1 MQMSVQQNLIA
12 GVCVAIGIAS
22 VGVSLKAGID
32 HFVDRDRVVT
42 VKGLAERNVQADYV
56 IWPVTFRVT
65 GNDLSALY
73 EKAQRQSEEIR
84 NFLISQGI
92 KTQDISQGTPSV
104 QDLHADFY
112 GNNLPPE
119 RYRMEM
125 AVSVATTDVDTVL
138 KAMGNQ
144 SELIQ
149 KGVLF
154 TQNYR
159 TQFSFN
165 GLNSIKPEMVEEA
178 TKNARST
185 AQKFAEDSD
194 SELGKIRR
202 ASQGQFSIYDRDS
215 NTPYIKRVRVVTTV
229 EYYLKD

>member
-1 MQMSVQQNLIA
+1 MSVQQNLIA

-22 VGVSLKAGID
+22 VGISLKAGID

-73 EKAQRQSEEIR
+73 EKAQTQSEEIR

-92 KTQDISQGTPSV
+92 KAQDISQGTPSV

-112 GNNLPPE
+112 GDILPPE

>member
-1 MQMSVQQNLIA
+1 MSVQQNLIA

-22 VGVSLKAGID
+22 VGISLKAGID

-73 EKAQRQSEEIR
+73 EKAQTQSEEIQ

-92 KTQDISQGTPSV
+92 KAQDISQGTPSV

-138 KAMGNQ
+138 KAMVNQ

>member
-1 MQMSVQQNLIA
+1 MSVQQNLIA

-22 VGVSLKAGID
+22 VGISLKAGID

-73 EKAQRQSEEIR
+73 EKAQTQSEEIR

-92 KTQDISQGTPSV
+92 KAQDISQGTPSV

-138 KAMGNQ
+138 KAMSNQ

>member
-1 MQMSVQQNLIA
+1 MSVQQNLIA

-73 EKAQRQSEEIR
+73 EKAQTQSEEIR

-92 KTQDISQGTPSV
+92 KAQDISQGTPSV

-119 RYRMEM
+119 RYRLEM

-138 KAMGNQ
+138 KAMVNQ

>member
-1 MQMSVQQNLIA
+1 MSVQQNLIA

-73 EKAQRQSEEIR
+73 EKAQTQSEEIR
-84 NFLISQGI
+84 NFLTSQGI
-92 KTQDISQGTPSV
+92 KAQDISQGTPSV

-138 KAMGNQ
+138 KAMVNQ

>member
-1 MQMSVQQNLIA
+1 MSVQQNLIA

-73 EKAQRQSEEIR
+73 EKAQTQSEEIR

-92 KTQDISQGTPSV
+92 KAQDISQGTPSV

>member
-1 MQMSVQQNLIA
+1 MSVQQNLIA

-22 VGVSLKAGID
+22 VGISLKAGID

-73 EKAQRQSEEIR
+73 EKAQTQSEEIR
-84 NFLISQGI
+84 NFLISQDI
-92 KTQDISQGTPSV
+92 KAQDISQGTPSV

>member
-1 MQMSVQQNLIA
+1 MSVQQNLIA

-22 VGVSLKAGID
+22 VGISLKAGID

-73 EKAQRQSEEIR
+73 EKAQTQSEEIR

-92 KTQDISQGTPSV
+92 KAQDISQGTPSV

-125 AVSVATTDVDTVL
+125 AVSVATTDVETVL
-138 KAMGNQ
+138 KAMVNQ

>member
-1 MQMSVQQNLIA
+1 
-12 GVCVAIGIAS
+12 
-22 VGVSLKAGID
+22 
-32 HFVDRDRVVT
+32 
-42 VKGLAERNVQADYV
+42 
-56 IWPVTFRVT
+56 
-65 GNDLSALY
+65 
-73 EKAQRQSEEIR
+73 
-84 NFLISQGI
+84 
-92 KTQDISQGTPSV
+92 
-104 QDLHADFY
+104 
-112 GNNLPPE
+112 
-119 RYRMEM
+119 MEM

-138 KAMGNQ
+138 KAMVNQ

>member
-1 MQMSVQQNLIA
+1 MSVQQNLIA

-22 VGVSLKAGID
+22 VGISLKAGID

-73 EKAQRQSEEIR
+73 EKAQTQSEEIR

-92 KTQDISQGTPSV
+92 KAQDISQGTPSV

-215 NTPYIKRVRVVTTV
+215 NTPYIKRIRVVTTV

>member
-1 MQMSVQQNLIA
+1 MSVQQNLIA

-22 VGVSLKAGID
+22 VGISLKAGID

-73 EKAQRQSEEIR
+73 EKAQTQSEENR
-84 NFLISQGI
+84 NYLISQGI
-92 KTQDISQGTPSV
+92 KAQEISQGTPSV

-138 KAMGNQ
+138 KAMVNQ

>member
-1 MQMSVQQNLIA
+1 MSVQQNLIA

-73 EKAQRQSEEIR
+73 EKAQTQSEEIR

-92 KTQDISQGTPSV
+92 KAQDISQGTPSV

-138 KAMGNQ
+138 KAMVNQ

-215 NTPYIKRVRVVTTV
+215 NTPYIKCVRVVTTV

>member
-1 MQMSVQQNLIA
+1 MSVQQNLIA

-73 EKAQRQSEEIR
+73 EKAQTQSEEIR

-92 KTQDISQGTPSV
+92 KAQDISQGTPSV

-165 GLNSIKPEMVEEA
+165 GLNSIKPAMVEEA

>member
-1 MQMSVQQNLIA
+1 MSVQQNLIA

-22 VGVSLKAGID
+22 VGISLKAGID

-73 EKAQRQSEEIR
+73 EKAQTQSEEIR

-92 KTQDISQGTPSV
+92 KAQDISQGTPSV

-229 EYYLKD
+229 EYYLRD

>member
-1 MQMSVQQNLIA
+1 MSVQQNLIA

-22 VGVSLKAGID
+22 VGISLKAGID

-73 EKAQRQSEEIR
+73 EKAQTQSEEIR

-92 KTQDISQGTPSV
+92 KAQDISQGTPSV

-125 AVSVATTDVDTVL
+125 AVSVATTNVDTVL
-138 KAMGNQ
+138 KAMVNQ

>member
-1 MQMSVQQNLIA
+1 MSVQQNLIA

-73 EKAQRQSEEIR
+73 EKAQTQSEEIR

-92 KTQDISQGTPSV
+92 KAQDISQGTPSV

-125 AVSVATTDVDTVL
+125 AVSVATTDVDSVL

>member
-1 MQMSVQQNLIA
+1 MSVQQNLIA

-22 VGVSLKAGID
+22 VGISLKAGID

-73 EKAQRQSEEIR
+73 EKAQTQSEEIR
-84 NFLISQGI
+84 NFLISKG
-92 KTQDISQGTPSV
+92 KKAQDISQGTPSDH
-104 QDLHADFY
+104 DLHADFY

-138 KAMGNQ
+138 KAMVNQ

>member
-1 MQMSVQQNLIA
+1 MSVQQNLIA

-65 GNDLSALY
+65 GNDFSALY
-73 EKAQRQSEEIR
+73 EKAQTQSEEIR

-92 KTQDISQGTPSV
+92 KAQDISQGTPSV

-138 KAMGNQ
+138 KAMVNQ

>member
-1 MQMSVQQNLIA
+1 MSVQQNLIA

-73 EKAQRQSEEIR
+73 EKAQTQSEEIR

-92 KTQDISQGTPSV
+92 KAQDISQGTPSV

-138 KAMGNQ
+138 KAMVNQ

-185 AQKFAEDSD
+185 AQKFAEDSN

>member
-1 MQMSVQQNLIA
+1 MSVQQNLIA

-22 VGVSLKAGID
+22 VGISLKAGID

-73 EKAQRQSEEIR
+73 EKTQTQSEEIR

-92 KTQDISQGTPSV
+92 KAQDISQGTPSV

>member
-73 EKAQRQSEEIR
+73 EKAQTQSEEIR

-92 KTQDISQGTPSV
+92 KAQDISQGTPSV

-138 KAMGNQ
+138 KAMVNQ

>member
-1 MQMSVQQNLIA
+1 MSVQQNLIA

-22 VGVSLKAGID
+22 VGISLKAGID

-73 EKAQRQSEEIR
+73 EKAQTQSEEIR

-92 KTQDISQGTPSV
+92 KAQDISQGTPSV

-138 KAMGNQ
+138 KAMVNQ

-165 GLNSIKPEMVEEA
+165 GLNSIKPEMVKKA

>member
-1 MQMSVQQNLIA
+1 MSVQQNLIA

-22 VGVSLKAGID
+22 VGISLKAGID

-73 EKAQRQSEEIR
+73 EKAQTQSEEIR

-92 KTQDISQGTPSV
+92 KAQDISQGTPSV
-104 QDLHADFY
+104 QDLRADFY

-138 KAMGNQ
+138 KAMVNQ

>member
-1 MQMSVQQNLIA
+1 MSVQQNLIA

-22 VGVSLKAGID
+22 VGISLKAGID

-73 EKAQRQSEEIR
+73 EKAQTQSEEIR

-92 KTQDISQGTPSV
+92 KAQDVSQGTPSV

>member
-1 MQMSVQQNLIA
+1 MSVQQNLIA

-22 VGVSLKAGID
+22 VGISLKAGID
-32 HFVDRDRVVT
+32 HFVDRDRVVI

-73 EKAQRQSEEIR
+73 EKAQTQSEEIR

-92 KTQDISQGTPSV
+92 KAQDISQGTPSV

-138 KAMGNQ
+138 KAMVNQ

>member
-1 MQMSVQQNLIA
+1 MRKVMAYAASAFHKLYLFFVNADNGTVRVCLSVKSDYEAVGQGSNLIF
-12 GVCVAIGIAS
+12 VSDTCHRAS
-22 VGVSLKAGID
+22 LRNDV
-32 HFVDRDRVVT
+32 FEVV
-42 VKGLAERNVQADYV
+42 
-56 IWPVTFRVT
+56 
-65 GNDLSALY
+65 
-73 EKAQRQSEEIR
+73 EEIKQ
-84 NFLISQGI
+84 FLISQGI
-92 KTQDISQGTPSV
+92 KAEDISQGTPTV

-112 GNNLPPE
+112 GTNLPPE

-125 AVSVATTDVDTVL
+125 AVSVATDAVDTVL
-138 KAMGNQ
+138 KAMSNQ

-165 GLNSIKPEMVEEA
+165 GLNAIKPEMVEEA

-202 ASQGQFSIYDRDS
+202 ASQGQFTIYDRDS
-215 NTPYIKRVRVVTTV
+215 NTPYVKRVRVVTTV

>member
-1 MQMSVQQNLIA
+1 MSVQQNLIA

-22 VGVSLKAGID
+22 VGISLKAGID

-73 EKAQRQSEEIR
+73 EKAQTQSEEIR

-92 KTQDISQGTPSV
+92 KAQDISQGTPSV

-125 AVSVATTDVDTVL
+125 AVSVATTDVETVL

>member
-1 MQMSVQQNLIA
+1 MSVQQNLIA
-12 GVCVAIGIAS
+12 SVCVAIGIAS
-22 VGVSLKAGID
+22 VGISLKAGID

-73 EKAQRQSEEIR
+73 EKAQTQSEEIR

-92 KTQDISQGTPSV
+92 KAQDISQGTPSV

-138 KAMGNQ
+138 KAMVNQ

>member
-1 MQMSVQQNLIA
+1 MSVQQNLIA

-22 VGVSLKAGID
+22 VGISLKAGID

-56 IWPVTFRVT
+56 IGPVTFRVT

-73 EKAQRQSEEIR
+73 EKAQTQSEEIR

-92 KTQDISQGTPSV
+92 KAQDISQGTPSV

>member
-73 EKAQRQSEEIR
+73 EKAQTQSEEIR
-84 NFLISQGI
+84 NFLTSQGI
-92 KTQDISQGTPSV
+92 KAQDISQGTPSV

-138 KAMGNQ
+138 KAMVNQ

>member
-1 MQMSVQQNLIA
+1 MSVQQNLIA

-22 VGVSLKAGID
+22 VGISLKAGID

-73 EKAQRQSEEIR
+73 EKAQTQSEEIR

-92 KTQDISQGTPSV
+92 KAQDISQGTPSV

-138 KAMGNQ
+138 KAMVNQ

-215 NTPYIKRVRVVTTV
+215 NTPYIKRVRVVITV

>member
-1 MQMSVQQNLIA
+1 MSVQQNLIA

-73 EKAQRQSEEIR
+73 EKAQTQSEEIR

-92 KTQDISQGTPSV
+92 KAQDISQGTPSV

-125 AVSVATTDVDTVL
+125 AVSVATTNVDTVL
-138 KAMGNQ
+138 KAMVNQ

>member
-1 MQMSVQQNLIA
+1 MSVQQNLIA

-22 VGVSLKAGID
+22 VGISLKAGID

-73 EKAQRQSEEIR
+73 EKAQTQSEEIR

-92 KTQDISQGTPSV
+92 KAQDISQGTPSV

-125 AVSVATTDVDTVL
+125 AVSVATTDVDSVL

>member
-1 MQMSVQQNLIA
+1 MSIQQNLVA
-12 GVCVAIGIAS
+12 GVCVALGIAS
-22 VGVSLKAGID
+22 VGISLKAGID

-65 GNDLSALY
+65 GNDLGVLY
-73 EKAQRQSEEIR
+73 QKAQIQSDEIQQ
-84 NFLISQGI
+84 FLINQGI
-92 KTQDISQGTPSV
+92 KADDISLGTPTV

-112 GNNLPPE
+112 GTNLPPE

-125 AVSVATTDVDTVL
+125 AVSVATSDVGTVL
-138 KAMGNQ
+138 KAMVNQ
-144 SELIQ
+144 TELIQ

-165 GLNSIKPEMVEEA
+165 GLNAIKPTMVEEA

-185 AQKFAEDSD
+185 AQKFAEDSG
-194 SELGKIRR
+194 STLGKIRQ
-202 ASQGQFSIYDRDS
+202 ASQGQFTIYDRDS